1 MNTLPEQFSAAS
13 KSQIQAQLDFL
24 ESFGARAFDGA
35 ARLIALNIQTGRSAV
50 DHSSAALKELAAMR
64 DPRDLFALTKNA
76 PDLGTVMAYGSQWL
90 SIVAD
95 VQAGLLSAAV
105 PAAAPQSA
113 PVPAPP
119 AQPAAA
125 EAAPAPEHSAEQV
138 HQLKPARQPVVA
150 LAPEEVPDPVAEAK
164 PIAKA
169 AGKVA
174 GKPASVKPAAA
185 TIAAEGQKVLPNVK
199 PVEASPPPAVFD
211 QDLLTPKRGKK
222 R

>member
-1 MNTLPEQFSAAS
+1 M
-13 KSQIQAQLDFL
+13 QAQLDFL

-35 ARLIALNIQTGRSAV
+35 ARLIALNMETGRSAV
-50 DHSSAALKELAAMR
+50 DHSSSALKELAAMR
-64 DPRDLFALTKNA
+64 DPRDLFALTRTA
-76 PDLGTVMAYGSQWL
+76 PDLGAVMAYGSQWL
-90 SIVAD
+90 SIVTD

-105 PAAAPQSA
+105 PAAARQSA
-113 PVPAPP
+113 PEPAPSAERAAP
-119 AQPAAA
+119 AP
-125 EAAPAPEHSAEQV
+125 APAPEHAEEQV
-138 HQLKPARQPVVA
+138 RPLDPGQQPVVA
-150 LAPEEVPDPVAEAK
+150 LAPEQAPDPVAEAK

-169 AGKVA
+169 VSKVA

-185 TIAAEGQKVLPNVK
+185 TIAADGGKALPKVK